1 MESVELRPPF
11 IFAESRLISLIVV
24 MGVSGSGKTC
34 VGQYLARHLGAVFVD
49 ADDLHS
55 AENVALMAAGQPLD
69 DHARKPWLAS
79 ICQCAESNFT
89 QRKSVVIA
97 CSALKESYRATLRS
111 VSRPV
116 VFVFLNGPRDVI
128 HKRMNRREGHFMPA
142 SLLESQFADLED
154 PAGEP
159 NVVTVEIDQPL
170 ESMLP
175 EAWDKTR
182 IELARISERDTGM
195 TWDGG

>member
-1 MESVELRPPF
+1 LESVELRPPF
-11 IFAESRLISLIVV
+11 IFAESKLISLIVV

-34 VGQYLARHLGAVFVD
+34 VGQYLARHLGTEFVD

-69 DHARKPWLAS
+69 DHTRKPWLAS

-89 QRKSVVIA
+89 QRQSVVIA

-116 VFVFLNGPRDVI
+116 VFVFLRGPQDLI

-195 TWDGG
+195 TADGG